1 MTIYWE
7 DLKIGDRFSSQNNST
22 LSEEEIIEFASEFDP
37 QPYHLDPNVAEASI
51 FGGLCASGWQIS
63 ALTLK
68 MVSECFRT
76 KKIALMGLASVER
89 LRWKKPV
96 FAGDILTVEVAL
108 IKKYPKSHLP
118 NMGKITADISVKNQ
132 NNEIAL
138 TLTNSFLISRKDKN
152 HEEE

>member
-22 LSEEEIIEFASEFDP
+22 LGEEEIIEFALEFDP

-132 NNEIAL
+132 KNEIAL
-138 TLTNSFLISRKDKN
+138 TLTNSFLISLKDKN
-152 HEEE
+152 YEEE

>member
-1 MTIYWE
+1 MTMYWE
-7 DLKIGDRFSSQNNST
+7 DLNIGDRFSSQDNST
-22 LSEEEIIEFASEFDP
+22 LSKEDIIDFALEFDP
-37 QPYHLDPNVAEASI
+37 QPYHLDPKAAEASI

-76 KKIALMGLASVER
+76 KEIALMGLASVER

-96 FAGDILTVEVAL
+96 FVGDLLSVEVAL

-118 NMGKITADISVKNQ
+118 NIGKITADISVKNQ
-132 NNEIAL
+132 RNEIAL
-138 TLTNSFLISRKDKN
+138 TLTNSFLISLKDKN

>member
-96 FAGDILTVEVAL
+96 FAGDILTAEVVL

-132 NNEIAL
+132 KNEIAL
-138 TLTNSFLISRKDKN
+138 TLTNSFLISLKDKN
-152 HEEE
+152 YEEE

>member
-22 LSEEEIIEFASEFDP
+22 LGEEEIIEFALEFDP

-96 FAGDILTVEVAL
+96 FAGDILTAEVVL

-132 NNEIAL
+132 KNEIAL
-138 TLTNSFLISRKDKN
+138 TLTNSFLISLKDKN
-152 HEEE
+152 YEEE

>member
-96 FAGDILTVEVAL
+96 FAGDILTAEVAL

-132 NNEIAL
+132 KNEIAL
-138 TLTNSFLISRKDKN
+138 TLTNSFLISLKDKN

>member
-132 NNEIAL
+132 KNEIAL
-138 TLTNSFLISRKDKN
+138 TLTNSFLISLKDKN

>member
-132 NNEIAL
+132 KNEIAL
-138 TLTNSFLISRKDKN
+138 TLTNSFLISLKDKN
-152 HEEE
+152 YEEE

>member
-22 LSEEEIIEFASEFDP
+22 LGEEEIIEFALEFDP

-132 NNEIAL
+132 KNEIAL
-138 TLTNSFLISRKDKN
+138 TLTNSFLISLKDKN

>member
-22 LSEEEIIEFASEFDP
+22 LGEEEIIEFALEFDP

-96 FAGDILTVEVAL
+96 FAGDILTAEVAL

-132 NNEIAL
+132 KNEIAL
-138 TLTNSFLISRKDKN
+138 TLTNSFLISLKDKN